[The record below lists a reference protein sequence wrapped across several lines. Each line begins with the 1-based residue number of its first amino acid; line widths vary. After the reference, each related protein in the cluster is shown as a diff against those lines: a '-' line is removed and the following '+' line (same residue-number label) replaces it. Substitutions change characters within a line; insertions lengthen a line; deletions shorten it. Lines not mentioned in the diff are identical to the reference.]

1 MVVGLSATYAD
12 NKIISNSGSNSEL
25 RGNWTI
31 DGDMTFGIAHK
42 IYLRHL
48 NSDAV
53 LRLEASTSIDSYMN
67 GTKYLQL
74 DDTQFSSFNGCNLS
88 SDKRLKDNI
97 EDVEDDTIN
106 MEKTLR

>member
-1 MVVGLSATYAD
+1 M
-12 NKIISNSGSNSEL
+12 
-25 RGNWTI
+25 

-42 IYLRHL
+42 MYFRHL

-53 LRLEASTSIDSYMN
+53 LRLEASTTIDSYIG

-74 DDTQFSSFNGCNLS
+74 DDTQFSSYNGFNFS

-97 EDVEDDTIN
+97 EDVEDGTIN
-106 MEKTLR
+106 IVKNIKINTFVKIKKLKMN